1 MEYAIHGKYK
11 RNSDDHNG
19 VFGCWF
25 IPLKELVKTF
35 TKRSLNDALREFEEE
50 AIEARKEAIDILY
63 SQEEEEDTAAPTAVT
78 DVTTMSSLVQATR
91 SHALAQLCHAAAQ
104 VGVVRCA
111 VRHLPRVT
119 TGACDTLR
127 TYSAVT
133 VPCAPCS
140 NSLSQIV
147 FLRCPLR
154 CLLTCASAWARLIEV
169 FGRVC
174 HNPG

>member
-1 MEYAIHGKYK
+1 MRTFYKSVRQCLGDTAAPRPQDHRTRAPSHG
-11 RNSDDHNG
+11 
-19 VFGCWF
+19 
-25 IPLKELVKTF
+25 
-35 TKRSLNDALREFEEE
+35 
-50 AIEARKEAIDILY
+50 